1 MSKMNLLGCALLL
14 ALAATPAARAA
25 SMVER
30 WVEGEHYASLPV
42 PVATGNE
49 GVTVTEFFSYACI
62 HCFEFDGELEAWH
75 ERQPD
80 DVTFERV
87 PAVFNQ
93 QWMLFAQAYYVA
105 RACGVLETTHVP
117 LFRAVHLEGRR
128 FTSPADVASFYAERA
143 ADADGT
149 CSSKA
154 DFMNAFNSFGV
165 GASVQQA
172 MARGRAYQASG
183 VPAMIVEGTWRTD
196 GRAAGSNEAML
207 DVVDHLVRRARA
219 ADRADADGVAASP

>member
-1 MSKMNLLGCALLL
+1 MSKPDLLRCTLLL
-14 ALAATPAARAA
+14 ALAVAPTAWAA

-30 WVEGEHYASLPV
+30 WVEGNHYATLPV

-62 HCFEFDGELEAWH
+62 HCFEFDGQLEAWH
-75 ERQPD
+75 ERQAD

-93 QWMLFAQAYYVA
+93 QWMLLAQAYYVA
-105 RACGVLETTHVP
+105 RACGVLDATHVP
-117 LFRAVHLEGRR
+117 LFRAIHLEGRR
-128 FTSPADVASFYAERA
+128 FTSPDDVAAFYAERA
-143 ADADGT
+143 GDMDGSCT
-149 CSSKA
+149 SEA

-183 VPAMIVEGTWRTD
+183 VPAMIVDGTWRTD
-196 GRAAGSNEAML
+196 GRSAGSNEAML

-219 ADRADADGVAASP
+219 ADRADADGVVGSP